1 MRIEAVSIK
10 AVTVAIVAMVGTVA
24 IALSLFAGSYFR
36 QAALD
41 AQMNSMSRVIE
52 VASQEMLRKVRT
64 YTFDLGMK
72 LGHSEQLTQ
81 ALKRAD
87 QDRLV
92 TLLDDPFINGFVGF
106 SNINLVKLR
115 VYNLK
120 LELIGESS
128 AGIDG
133 LDPHLPEYLA
143 TTVIKRSNT
152 DRLKAV
158 DALWMSSQGPMH
170 STLLPLG
177 GLRSLG
183 YLEVII
189 DPAFNLA
196 NIGTITKTPISVFS
210 MSGGE
215 ISADEK
221 DRANHYLPVEFTLLM
236 SDGEPAFRIVGYENV
251 AKLNKSMGKT
261 QLVTTSGFLALTLGT
276 LLFAL
281 WLFNRFVFIPVDR
294 MIKDMQ
300 RVANG
305 QLDLAVNQKGL
316 REISVLAKSFAS
328 MAKQVKVRTDDLEQL
343 LDLDNSAILCF
354 GNDGEAIYFNKVA
367 IALFAYSESEIS
379 DLELTDLFSK
389 DTIQLIKGL
398 DPAKHLIQ
406 KNALTTRLSC
416 TGKDGYVFESDAV
429 INALDI
435 REGIGYAI
443 VLNPIAE
450 STNDLVADYVVSTI
464 EKNER
469 RMHAVEQS
477 LNSILEIASDKR
489 GFASAIS
496 DRGQPALPGRS
507 TEDNKRRLR
516 EQAVDVMRSALA
528 CWEHDLGKNKLDLAE
543 ESSIWPVYIDKSTP
557 TTRTLDKYLN
567 IESCPKNPRSQRVI
581 DTAEFVLRQMD
592 KRSTIGRK
600 KLQQALDN
608 FRLLISGLSKASS

>member
-281 WLFNRFVFIPVDR
+281 WLFNRFVFIPVGR